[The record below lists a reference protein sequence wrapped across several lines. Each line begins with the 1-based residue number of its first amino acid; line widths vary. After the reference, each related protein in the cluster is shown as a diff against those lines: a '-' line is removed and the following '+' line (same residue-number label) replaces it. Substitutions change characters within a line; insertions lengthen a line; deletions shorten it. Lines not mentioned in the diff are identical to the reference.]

1 MNDSIPFSEV
11 RVIALDG
18 SGFEIVIVVVFAVNE
33 HATGGRESFPMVPMR
48 CRAGDEK
55 IVAVTCVRTKENCRG
70 VKWKERRGTGT
81 LMAGQPSS
89 LESYIKS
96 QRQ

>member
-1 MNDSIPFSEV
+1 MNDSIPFWEV
-11 RVIALDG
+11 RVNALDG

-55 IVAVTCVRTKENCRG
+55 IVAVTCVRTKEKCLGG
-70 VKWKERRGTGT
+70 VKLKERGGRRG
-81 LMAGQPSS
+81 LC
-89 LESYIKS
+89 
-96 QRQ
+96 